1 MVNSSLMVIN
11 SQSLII
17 DLWLLN
23 PNSWWLNIS
32 FWCYIPNCW
41 WFRTQIFDG
50 WIPHVLSIFDGLCN
64 PNFWCFKT
72 QVLMVIHP
80 SCWWWNP
87 SFSSFKASFC
97 WSTSHFSHRDRSLS
111 DAERRRCVL
120 LRSASAVI
128 GQSHVVGWSSNILSI
143 WYYYITVII
152 TTSTIIS

>member
-97 WSTSHFSHRDRSLS
+97 WSTSHFSHRERSLS

-120 LRSASAVI
+120 LRSHWTVTCC
-128 GQSHVVGWSSNILSI
+128 GMVVKYPINMILLYYCD
-143 WYYYITVII
+143 YYY
-152 TTSTIIS
+152 